1 MRKIIG
7 IVRTYFQE
15 HFSLQYFL
23 PVALFTA
30 ILISLNYYL
39 NFEEHYITYEQ
50 NNLKRFLL
58 YCSMYFL
65 SFGGAYFLYLF
76 DKKSRVIIRNPKL
89 WALIAFTVLIF
100 SFRWWY
106 YQYNQIVYAH
116 VPILYQNIVIKYI
129 VNLSGFIWL
138 FIPCWV
144 YWFWF
149 DRKQQPIYGFHAKG
163 VTLRPYFI
171 LVLLMLPLIT
181 AAATQRDFLDT
192 YPRMFH
198 TGLLNNNLTNRLLN
212 FGYELC
218 YSIDFVNTEF
228 FFRGFLILGFSRFVG
243 AKAILP
249 MCVFYVAIHFEKPL
263 AETISSFFGGWL
275 LGILAYETKSIY
287 GGIIVHLGIALL
299 MEVVAIAAHSFYS
312 I

>member
-1 MRKIIG
+1 MRKITG

-15 HFSLQYFL
+15 HFSLLYFL

-39 NFEEHYITYEQ
+39 NFEEHYISYEP
-50 NNLKRFLL
+50 NDRKRFLL
-58 YCSMYFL
+58 YCCMYLL
-65 SFGGAYFLYLF
+65 SFGGAYVLYLF
-76 DKKSRVIIRNPKL
+76 DKKSRAIVRNPKL
-89 WALIAFTVLIF
+89 WGLIIFTVLIF
-100 SFRWWY
+100 SFRWWF
-106 YQYNQIVYAH
+106 YQYNQLVYAH

-138 FIPCWV
+138 FIPCWI
-144 YWFWF
+144 YWFGV

-163 VTLRPYFI
+163 VVLRPYFM
-171 LVLLMLPLIT
+171 LVLMMIPLIMW
-181 AAATQRDFLDT
+181 AATQRDFLDT
-192 YPRMFH
+192 YPRVLH
-198 TGLLNNNLTNRLLN
+198 TGLAGNGWRNQLLN
-212 FGYELC
+212 LGYELC
-218 YSIDFVNTEF
+218 YSVDFVNTEF
-228 FFRGFLILGFSRFVG
+228 FFRGFLILAFARFVG
-243 AKAILP
+243 ARAILP

-299 MEVVAIAAHSFYS
+299 MEIVALAAHM
-312 I
+312 IHPI